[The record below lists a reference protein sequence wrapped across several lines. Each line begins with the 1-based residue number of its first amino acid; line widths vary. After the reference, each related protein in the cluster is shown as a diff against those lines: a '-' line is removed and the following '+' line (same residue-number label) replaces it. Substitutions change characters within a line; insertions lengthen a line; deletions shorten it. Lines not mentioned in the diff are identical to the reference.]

1 MSTCCRGC
9 EKRYLGCHDHC
20 EDYKAFKAEIEE
32 RKRREKEFRSPI
44 NYKIDRVSTEAERKR
59 RKLHYE

>member
-1 MSTCCRGC
+1 M
-9 EKRYLGCHDHC
+9 GCHDYC

-32 RKRREKEFRSPI
+32 RKRREKEFRNPI